1 MKKTIILVIL
11 FIICAYFIRGA
22 CDGIA
27 FDMSLKVK
35 DPHGDEVCEVK
46 VEVGPSIGGTECDDN
61 DGTKSLTC
69 TPECEHYGN
78 YTAEATG
85 RDDGEHND
93 PSVIDPFLTCDYD
106 DCIDSAGPHCCEED
120 GSSSWKWG
128 LTIGDT
134 TSGSWNSTCCGD
146 DSGENYVTQGV
157 GTDACCDKSTD
168 CVDSGNTCRE
178 NMNESNSSL
187 CGDYIDNDC
196 DGNTDC
202 EESSCGGGI
211 TGYVRDQDNKP
222 LEGAKVEAFNGSI
235 KIAEDLYTGP
245 DGSYGMNVG
254 CGIYR
259 LAASKTDYIPSTKT
273 DVSVPP
279 LTTIQRDFTL
289 ISGVTCEEDCS
300 YLIDDRCHVDCD
312 GVNNCSFHNSIT
324 REKCDLAKVGW
335 RVFYNPTQLIECCE
349 GKPENK
355 SEIKA
360 VISCSYD
367 NIFQY
372 HTIVDWQGKP
382 IRMVSVVCGD

>member
-1 MKKTIILVIL
+1 MKKIIILAIL
-11 FIICAYFIRGA
+11 LILCAYLIKGA
-22 CDGIA
+22 CDGTSDT
-27 FDMSLKVK
+27 FTLHVY
-35 DPHGDEVCEVK
+35 DPHGSDICAQSK
-46 VEVGPSIGGTECDDN
+46 TIGPSVGGTECNDD
-61 DGTKSLTC
+61 DGTKTTSC
-69 TPECEHYGN
+69 NVQCEHYGT
-78 YTAEATG
+78 YRATVTVSG
-85 RDDGEHND
+85 SGGHSA
-93 PSVIDPFLTCDYD
+93 PSVINPFLTCDYD

-128 LTIGDT
+128 LTIGDA
-134 TSGSWNSTCCGD
+134 TSGSWNITCCGD
-146 DSGENYVTQGV
+146 DAGEDYVIQGV
-157 GTDACCDKSTD
+157 GTGSCCDKSTD
-168 CVDSGNTCRE
+168 CVDSGNICRE
-178 NMNESNSSL
+178 NINESNSSL

-196 DGNTDC
+196 DGKTDC

-211 TGYVRDQDNKP
+211 IGYVRDQDNKP

-235 KIAEDLYTGP
+235 KIAEDLYTGY
-245 DGSYGMNVG
+245 GSYGMNVG
-254 CGIYR
+254 CGTYR

-273 DVSVPP
+273 DVSVPS

-300 YLIDDRCHVDCD
+300 YLIDDRCHASCD
-312 GVNNCSFHNSIT
+312 GVNNCSFYNSIA

-360 VISCSYD
+360 VITCTHG
-367 NIFQY
+367 NVFQY

-382 IRMVSVVCGD
+382 IRMVSIVCGD